1 MRNWFTLLWFSAIF
15 SIISMCMLVASFVFE
30 IYLLNSFFIILLYV
44 GLFLGCYVMLFGLIF
59 PLLWDLYKAAVKL
72 DKEVK

>member
-15 SIISMCMLVASFVFE
+15 SIISMSILVISFVFE
-30 IYLLNSFFIILLYV
+30 IYLLNYFFIILLCV
-44 GLFLGCYVMLFGLIF
+44 ALFLACYVMLFGLLF

-72 DKEVK
+72 DKEKN